1 LGVIIVKIIVSLEIC
16 TLDINLY
23 RTMFDNAPVGAIVVE
38 TSLDGRC
45 RWLNEQFTRITGY
58 TLEDLPTV
66 RDWIERAYPDP
77 EYRARVLG
85 NWERDVSR
93 ESMGR
98 DVVYRVRCADG
109 LDRELLLRASL
120 LCDGEM
126 IVMAVD
132 LSEQR
137 RAERELRESEAR
149 YRQLVERSPLGV
161 LVHSEGRCVYIN
173 QKACDILGASGPD
186 DMVGKEV
193 QPFVHRE
200 HRERVAARIRGV
212 YEGGSDPAPTL
223 VPLIRVDGG
232 EVETEMSPAATTWSG
247 RPAAQVVFADVT
259 DRRRAERER
268 EALDERIRRAQKNE
282 SLAVLAGGV
291 AHDFNNLLVGIL
303 GNAELAMMDVGAGS
317 SARENLVEVA
327 HTARRAA
334 DLAQQ
339 MLVYAGK
346 GRLELTHVDLSELVR
361 DIFHLLEVTISHRAR
376 LHRVFSSDTPPV
388 RADATQL
395 RQLVMNLITNAAE
408 AIGERDGLIEVC
420 TGRLAREELP
430 GEYAHELDCD
440 PAKGCAFLEV
450 RDSGCGMD
458 AATRERI
465 FDPFFT
471 TKFTGRGLGLAAALG
486 IVSGHGG
493 VIQVE
498 SEPGAGSLFRVI
510 LPEVEEPRR
519 EADTVRKAPGKD
531 LCCSGTVLLV
541 DDDDDTVREVAA
553 RMLEHFGL
561 IVIPVGDGQSAV
573 EVYKKRAA
581 EIDLALIDLAMPD
594 LDGYEVIERIRGIDP
609 LARVLISSGFG
620 KQDAVGRFPRG
631 QAPPFV
637 QKPFRFETLA
647 AAVRE
652 VLES

>member
-1 LGVIIVKIIVSLEIC
+1 M
-16 TLDINLY
+16 DINLY
-23 RTMFDNAPVGAIVVE
+23 RTMLDNAPVGAIVAE

-58 TLEDLPTV
+58 TLDDLPTV
-66 RDWIERAYPDP
+66 KDWIECAYPDP
-77 EYRARVLG
+77 EYRARVLD

-98 DVVYRVRCADG
+98 DVIYRVRCACG

-120 LCDGEM
+120 LEEGEM
-126 IVMAVD
+126 IVMVVD

-137 RAERELRESEAR
+137 RIERELRESEAR

-161 LVHSEGRCVYIN
+161 LVHSGGECVYIN

-186 DMVGKEV
+186 ELVGKEV
-193 QPFVHRE
+193 LPFVHRE
-200 HRERVAARIRGV
+200 HRERVAARIRGA
-212 YEGGSDPAPTL
+212 YEGGPDPATTL

-232 EVETEMSPAATTWSG
+232 EVETEMSPAATTWQG

-259 DRRRAERER
+259 DKRRAERER
-268 EALDERIRRAQKNE
+268 EALGERIRRAQKNE

-303 GNAELAMMDVGAGS
+303 GNAELAMMGVGADS
-317 SARENLVEVA
+317 TARENLVEVEYA
-327 HTARRAA
+327 ARRAA

-346 GRLELTHVDLSELVR
+346 GRLEFNCVDLREMVEE
-361 DIFHLLEVTISHRAR
+361 IFRLLEVTVSHRAR
-376 LHRVFSSDTPPV
+376 LHSVFSADTPPV

-395 RQLVMNLITNAAE
+395 RQVVMNLITNAAE
-408 AIGERDGLIEVC
+408 ALGERDGMVEVG
-420 TGRLAREELP
+420 TGRLTREELA
-430 GEYAHELDCD
+430 GEYGRELDCAPD
-440 PAKGCAFLEV
+440 GCCAVLEV

-486 IVSGHGG
+486 IVRGHGG
-493 VIQVE
+493 VVHVE

-510 LPEVEEPRR
+510 LPAADGPRP
-519 EADTVRKAPGKD
+519 EADAGKVVEQD
-531 LCCSGTVLLV
+531 LCCSGTVLLI
-541 DDDDDTVREVAA
+541 DDDDTVREVAT
-553 RMLEHFGL
+553 RMLEHLGL
-561 IVIPVGDGQSAV
+561 TVIPVGDGQLAV
-573 EVYKKRAA
+573 EVYRKKAA
-581 EIDLALIDLAMPD
+581 EIDLALIDLAMPGV
-594 LDGYEVIERIRGIDP
+594 DGYEVLERIRGIDP
-609 LARVLISSGFG
+609 RARALLSSGFG
-620 KQDAVGRFPRG
+620 KQDTIGRFPRG

-652 VLES
+652 ALES